1 MLTFETPQYLLLLL
15 LLPPMVF
22 IRHFR
27 KNKGGIISFPF
38 KVWKGTGFYP
48 NQFFLKSILFFLA
61 IVFWMGIAMFILV
74 LGGPS
79 LSRHEKLFLSRGVD
93 IMIVFDQSPSMAG
106 KDFPPVNRFETAKE
120 MTGHFIAGRENDP
133 IGIVSFGTDAVLR
146 VPPTLDYKLLNDR
159 LNSLQI
165 MELGDGT
172 AIGMGL
178 AVAALHLSNSNAD
191 EKIIILLTDGENN
204 SGEIQPET
212 SASIAQKLGIRIY
225 SIGIGRS
232 GDVAA
237 EFEDPETGS
246 VYSATMQSNFDESLL
261 KKIAEESGGRYFH
274 AVSPGTLEA
283 VFQTIDS
290 LESVERLVKM
300 QVVFEPL
307 HYLFILIGFI
317 LIMTEFF
324 VRKVVFR
331 EIL

>member
-1 MLTFETPQYLLLLL
+1 MLTFETPQYLLLFI
-15 LLPPMVF
+15 LLPPLIYF
-22 IRHFR
+22 RHFR
-27 KNKGGIISFPF
+27 KNKGAILSFPF
-38 KVWKGTGFYP
+38 RVWKGAGFYP
-48 NQFFLKSILFFLA
+48 RQGMLKSILFFLA
-61 IVFWMGIAMFILV
+61 FLFWLGISSFILV
-74 LGGPS
+74 LGGPA
-79 LSRHEKLFLSRGVD
+79 LSRHEKLFLSRGID

-120 MTGHFIAGRENDP
+120 MTGNFIDGRENDP

-146 VPPTLDYKLLNDR
+146 VPPTLDYEILTKR
-159 LNSLQI
+159 LNALRI

-178 AVAALHLSNSNAD
+178 AVAALHLSNSEAD

-204 SGEIQPET
+204 AGEIQPET
-212 SASIAQKLGIRIY
+212 SASIARKLGIRIY
-225 SIGIGRS
+225 SIGIGKS
-232 GDVAA
+232 GEVSADFV
-237 EFEDPETGS
+237 DPVTES
-246 VYSATMQSNFDESLL
+246 EYSASLKSNFDERLL
-261 KKIAEESGGRYFH
+261 KQIAEDTGGRYFH

-307 HYLFILIGFI
+307 HHMFILVGFI
-317 LIMTEFF
+317 LIMLEFA
-324 VRKVVFR
+324 VRKTVFR

>member
-15 LLPPMVF
+15 LLPPAVYL
-22 IRHFR
+22 RHFR
-27 KNKGGIISFPF
+27 RRRGAVLSFPF
-38 KVWKGTGFYP
+38 KIWKGNGFYP
-48 NQFFLKSILFFLA
+48 NQVLLKIVLLVLALLF
-61 IVFWMGIAMFILV
+61 WCGIIMFILV

-120 MTGHFIAGRENDP
+120 MTGNFIAGRENDP

-146 VPPTLDYKLLNDR
+146 VPPTLDYDLLGNR
-159 LNSLQI
+159 LDNLKI
-165 MELGDGT
+165 MEMGDGT

-178 AVAALHLSNSNAD
+178 AVAALHLSSSNAD

-212 SASIAQKLGIRIY
+212 SASIAKKLGIRIY
-225 SIGIGRS
+225 SIGLGKS
-232 GDVAA
+232 GEVAA
-237 EFEDPETGS
+237 EFTDPETGA
-246 VYSATMQSNFDESLL
+246 VYSATLQSEFDEVLL
-261 KKIAEESGGRYFH
+261 RKIAEDSGGRYFH

-290 LESVERLVKM
+290 LESVERHVKM

-307 HYLFILIGFI
+307 HHLFILIGFI
-317 LIMTEFF
+317 LIMSEFF
-324 VRKVVFR
+324 VRKAVFR

>member
-1 MLTFETPQYLLLLL
+1 MLTFETPQYLLLLML
-15 LLPPMVF
+15 VPPAIYF
-22 IRHFR
+22 RHFR
-27 KNKGGIISFPF
+27 KNKGAILSFPF
-38 KVWKGTGFYP
+38 RVWKGQGFYP
-48 NQFFLKSILFFLA
+48 NQVFLKSILFFLA
-61 IVFWMGIAMFILV
+61 LSFWLGIVMFLLV

-79 LSRHEKLFLSRGVD
+79 LSRHEKLFLSRGID

-120 MTGHFIAGRENDP
+120 MTSHFIAGRENDP

-146 VPPTLDYKLLNDR
+146 VPPTLDYKLLTER
-159 LNSLQI
+159 LDNLQI
-165 MELGDGT
+165 MDLGDGT

-191 EKIIILLTDGENN
+191 EKVVILLTDGENN

-225 SIGIGRS
+225 SIGIGKS
-232 GDVAA
+232 GEVSA
-237 EFEDPETGS
+237 EFVDPETGS
-246 VYSATMQSNFDESLL
+246 AYSASLKSNFDEELL
-261 KKIAEESGGRYFH
+261 KKIADDTGGRYFH

-290 LESVERLVKM
+290 LESIERLVKM

-307 HYLFILIGFI
+307 HHLFIIIGFI
-317 LIMTEFF
+317 LIMFEF
-324 VRKVVFR
+324 VIRKAFFR

>member
-15 LLPPMVF
+15 LLPPLIYF
-22 IRHFR
+22 RHFR

-38 KVWKGTGFYP
+38 KVWKGSGFYP
-48 NQFFLKSILFFLA
+48 SQLFLKSILFFLA
-61 IVFWMGIAMFILV
+61 VLFWMGIILFILV

-120 MTGHFIAGRENDP
+120 MTSHFIAGRENDP

-146 VPPTLDYKLLNDR
+146 VPPTLDYNLLSDR

-178 AVAALHLSNSNAD
+178 AVAALHLSNSNAT

-232 GDVAA
+232 GEVAA
-237 EFEDPETGS
+237 EFTDPETGS
-246 VYSATMQSNFDESLL
+246 VYSATLQSNFDELLL

-307 HYLFILIGFI
+307 HHLFILIGFI
-317 LIMTEFF
+317 LIMTEFV

>member
-15 LLPPMVF
+15 LLPPAVYF
-22 IRHFR
+22 RHFR
-27 KNKGGIISFPF
+27 KKRGAVLSFPF
-38 KVWKGTGFYP
+38 KVWKGSGFYP
-48 NQFFLKSILFFLA
+48 NQFFLKSVLFFLA
-61 IVFWMGIAMFILV
+61 ILSWLGIVMFVLV

-79 LSRHEKLFLSRGVD
+79 LSRHEKLFLSRGID
-93 IMIVFDQSPSMAG
+93 IMIVLDQSPSMAG

-120 MTGHFIAGRENDP
+120 MTAHFIAGRENDP
-133 IGIVSFGTDAVLR
+133 IGIVSFGSDAVLR
-146 VPPTLDYKLLNDR
+146 VPPTLDYKLLNER
-159 LNSLQI
+159 LDNLQI
-165 MELGDGT
+165 MEMGDGT

-178 AVAALHLSNSNAD
+178 AVAALHLSNSNAA

-212 SASIAQKLGIRIY
+212 SASIAEKLGIRIY

-232 GDVAA
+232 GDIAA
-237 EFEDPETGS
+237 EFRDPATGS
-246 VYSATMQSNFDESLL
+246 VYSAILQSRFDEDLL
-261 KKIAEESGGRYFH
+261 RKIAEDSGGRYFH

-290 LESVERLVKM
+290 LESVERMVKM

-307 HYLFILIGFI
+307 HHLFIIIGFLLI
-317 LIMTEFF
+317 LAEFF
-324 VRKVVFR
+324 IRKALFR

>member
-1 MLTFETPQYLLLLL
+1 MLTLETPQYLLLLL
-15 LLPPMVF
+15 FLPGAVYF
-22 IRHFR
+22 RHFR
-27 KNKGGIISFPF
+27 KNKGGILSFPF
-38 KVWKGTGFYP
+38 KVWKGKGFYP

-61 IVFWMGIAMFILV
+61 LLFWVGIIMFILV

-93 IMIVFDQSPSMAG
+93 IMIVFDQSPSMGG

-120 MTGHFIAGRENDP
+120 MTSRFIMGRENDP

-146 VPPTLDYKLLNDR
+146 VPPTLDYRLLTDR
-159 LNSLQI
+159 LNSLQM
-165 MELGDGT
+165 MELGDAT

-178 AVAALHLSNSNAD
+178 AVAALHLSNSDAD
-191 EKIIILLTDGENN
+191 EKIIILLTDGANN

-212 SASIAQKLGIRIY
+212 SAAIAQKLGIRIY
-225 SIGIGRS
+225 SIGIGKI

-237 EFEDPETGS
+237 EFTDPETGS
-246 VYSATMQSNFDESLL
+246 VYSAILKSNFDESLL
-261 KKIAEESGGRYFH
+261 KKISEESGGRYFH

-290 LESVERLVKM
+290 LESMERLVKM

-307 HYLFILIGFI
+307 HHLFILIGFI
-317 LIMTEFF
+317 LIMTELIA
-324 VRKVVFR
+324 RKVFFR

>member
-15 LLPPMVF
+15 LLPPAVYL
-22 IRHFR
+22 RHFR
-27 KNKGGIISFPF
+27 KGRGAVLSFSF
-38 KVWKGTGFYP
+38 RVWKGHGFYP
-48 NQFFLKSILFFLA
+48 RQFGLKAVLFLFSFLFW
-61 IVFWMGIAMFILV
+61 VGITLLIIS

-106 KDFPPVNRFETAKE
+106 KDFPPVNRFETARE
-120 MTGHFIAGRENDP
+120 MTSHFISGRENDP

-146 VPPTLDYKLLNDR
+146 VPPTLDYNLLNER
-159 LNSLQI
+159 LAELKI
-165 MELGDGT
+165 MEMGDGT
-172 AIGMGL
+172 AIGMGI
-178 AVAALHLSNSNAD
+178 AVAALHLSNSQAE

-212 SASIAQKLGIRIY
+212 SASIARKLGIRIY
-225 SIGIGRS
+225 TVGIGTT
-232 GDVAA
+232 GEIAA
-237 EFEDPETGS
+237 EFTDPETGS
-246 VYSATMQSNFDESLL
+246 VYSATLMSKFDEAMLQS
-261 KKIAEESGGRYFH
+261 IAAETGGRYFH

-307 HYLFILIGFI
+307 HYYFILAGFF
-317 LIMTEFF
+317 LIMLEFTA
-324 VRKVVFR
+324 RKAFFR